1 MDLSEYQHSDSITID
16 RPPDDVYAIVADVTR
31 VGELSPV
38 CASASW
44 DDPAQAGK
52 EGAWF
57 TGRNEIGKDISW
69 ETHCQVE
76 TAKPGKEF
84 AFINH
89 GREGDVELV
98 RWGYTFDP
106 DSSGTKVT
114 ESWQVLPA
122 YPEFVKKGSGED
134 LSPDAVKQ
142 RIDGMAQMARDGIKD
157 TLANLKR
164 VAES

>member
-1 MDLSEYQHSDSITID
+1 MDVSGFNHSDSVTIN
-16 RPPDDVYAIVADVTR
+16 RPAENVYAIVSDVTR
-31 VGELSPV
+31 IGELSPV
-38 CASASW
+38 CKSAAW

-57 TGRNEIGKDISW
+57 TGHNAIGEFTWD
-69 ETHCQVE
+69 THCKVIA
-76 TAKPGKEF
+76 AKPGREF

-89 GREGDVELV
+89 GSSGDTELV
-98 RWGYTFDP
+98 RWGYTFEPHGDA
-106 DSSGTKVT
+106 TVAT

-122 YPEFVKKGSGED
+122 YPDFVSAGDPNLDVE
-134 LSPDAVKQ
+134 A